1 MAEESCIERTSP
13 SGSGLE
19 LPMLGGLDL
28 LSAEDW
34 VLETDEQDETG

>member
-19 LPMLGGLDL
+19 LPMLGGLGL
-28 LSAEDW
+28 LCAEDR
-34 VLETDEQDETG
+34 VLETDELDEKG